1 MSGRNETIEDRIRR
15 VVVDAIEEGL
25 GDRIVQA
32 IGSAID
38 TKGEAFRV
46 FLEEH
51 RFRHRPYLTRA
62 DIAVERRCSV
72 DALYHRAWLLP
83 PGAPDGKIGMS
94 HVWHVDRCRA
104 HGLIGPNMLT
114 DCELRHV
121 WRRQITQKEKRPQRA
136 RREITNSARPPE
148 PKEGC

>member
-1 MSGRNETIEDRIRR
+1 MSGAHETIEDRIRR

-25 GDRIVQA
+25 GDRIVDA

-51 RFRHRPYLTRA
+51 RFQHRPYLTRA

-72 DALYHRAWLLP
+72 EALYHRAWLLP
-83 PGAPDGKIGMS
+83 PGPPDGKIGMS

-104 HGLIGPNMLT
+104 HGLIGPKMRT
-114 DCELRHV
+114 DCDLREA
-121 WRRQITQKEKRPQRA
+121 WRRRMVDERGQQRRKA
-136 RREITNSARPPE
+136 S
-148 PKEGC
+148 